1 MTTTTLTTST
11 AAVPASIA
19 GTTVLR
25 RAVAAEWTRFW
36 TVRSTWWSLLAATAM
51 MLFVGIGFG
60 LDVGAAAPVWV
71 AGELGIVFAQFAL
84 FVPVMLAVTA
94 EYSTGTIR
102 STLQAI
108 PRRGALALAR
118 SIVSV
123 GVATAAGVVLA
134 LAADVAAGIAMGPQ
148 AEVVVG
154 DVAGSLAAIAV
165 VVACGALMTVALA
178 SALRSSAGTL
188 VTMFMLW
195 LLLPALLPG
204 FGVAWL
210 ATVGNHLP
218 GTASIVLLDALGEPA
233 LSGVRVAVVL
243 ASWVGLAVGA
253 GLWSLLRRDAA

>member
-1 MTTTTLTTST
+1 MTTTTMTTPVG
-11 AAVPASIA
+11 VPTSVA

-60 LDVGAAAPVWV
+60 LDARTAGPPVWV

-108 PRRGALALAR
+108 PRRGVLALAR

-134 LAADVAAGIAMGPQ
+134 LAADVASGIAIGPQ

-154 DVAGSLAAIAV
+154 DVAGSLAAVAV

-178 SALRSSAGTL
+178 AALRSSAGTL

-195 LLLPALLPG
+195 LVLPALLPG

>member
-1 MTTTTLTTST
+1 MTTTMTTPTASV
-11 AAVPASIA
+11 AAVP

-25 RAVAAEWTRFW
+25 RALAAEWTRLW
-36 TVRSTWWSLLAATAM
+36 TVRSTWWSLVAGTAM

-108 PRRGALALAR
+108 PRRGVLALAR

-123 GVATAAGVVLA
+123 GVATVAGVVLA
-134 LAADVAAGIAMGPQ
+134 LTADIASGVAMGPQ

-154 DVAGSLAAIAV
+154 DVAGSLAAVAM
-165 VVACGALMTVALA
+165 VVACGSLMTVAIGA
-178 SALRSSAGTL
+178 ALRSSAGTL

-195 LLLPALLPG
+195 LVLPAMLPG
-204 FGVAWL
+204 FGVEWL

-218 GTASIVLLDALGEPA
+218 GTAGIVLLDALGDLA
-233 LSGVRVAVVL
+233 MSGVRVAFVL
-243 ASWVGLAVGA
+243 VTWVGLAVGA

>member
-1 MTTTTLTTST
+1 MTTTMTTPTGS
-11 AAVPASIA
+11 VPASLA

-25 RAVAAEWTRFW
+25 RAVAAEWTRLW
-36 TVRSTWWSLLAATAM
+36 TVRSTWWSLLAATAL

-108 PRRGALALAR
+108 PRRGVLALAR

-123 GVATAAGVVLA
+123 GIATVAGVVLA
-134 LAADVAAGIAMGPQ
+134 LAADVASGVAMGPQ

-154 DVAGSLAAIAV
+154 DVAGSLAAVAV
-165 VVACGALMTVALA
+165 VVACGSLMTLA
-178 SALRSSAGTL
+178 VGAALRGSAGTL

-195 LLLPALLPG
+195 LVLPALLPG
-204 FGVAWL
+204 FGVEWL

-218 GTASIVLLDALGEPA
+218 GSAGIVLLDALGGSA
-233 LSGVRVAVVL
+233 MSGVRVAVVL
-243 ASWVGLAVGA
+243 ATWVGLAVGA